1 MLLFPYAEIEYDSG
15 ELSTILQFVGQKT
28 TTEVKISFDIDNDLN
43 SIIEG
48 LLWKHDDEDENG
60 QFG

>member
-1 MLLFPYAEIEYDSG
+1 MLLFPYAEVEYDSG

-48 LLWKHDDEDENG
+48 LLWKVDDEDE
-60 QFG
+60 

>member
-1 MLLFPYAEIEYDSG
+1 LLLFPYAEIEYDNG

-43 SIIEG
+43 DIIEG
-48 LLWKHDDEDENG
+48 LLWKHDDGDYQND
-60 QFG
+60 

>member
-15 ELSTILQFVGQKT
+15 ELSTTLQFVGQKT
-28 TTEVKISFDIDNDLN
+28 TTEVKISFDIDSDLN

-48 LLWKHDDEDENG
+48 LLWKVDDEDE
-60 QFG
+60 